1 MYQEWETQAKNLDI
15 FSLQTAQTMARVRE
29 PVGKS
34 PHLLGRRLMAIH
46 CIHCGTKLPDAANF
60 CLICGKPPRGASAAS
75 VTTSPKA
82 EYKQMYLDLS
92 NGPII
97 EYPTLGHSLGSSSP
111 GAPPGEE
118 KYRQSK
124 MAAQQ
129 LILIRLKPLFDEGWQ
144 LHGSFDSAV
153 SIGWRPRGSIF
164 PKGRLHDATVRLIR
178 YR

>member
-1 MYQEWETQAKNLDI
+1 MYTVVCSGKRAVDGHTIALSSTRRGTPGAGY
-15 FSLQTAQTMARVRE
+15 FRE
-29 PVGKS
+29 VV
-34 PHLLGRRLMAIH
+34 MTIH
-46 CIHCGTKLPDAANF
+46 CMHCGAELPDNANF
-60 CLICGKPPRGASAAS
+60 CLTCGKPPRGISAVS
-75 VTTSPKA
+75 VTTSTKA
-82 EYKQMYLDLS
+82 EYKQIYLDLS

-111 GAPPGEE
+111 GAPHGEE
-118 KYRQSK
+118 RYRQSK
-124 MAAQQ
+124 MVAQQ
-129 LILIRLKPLFDEGWQ
+129 LVLTMLKSHFDDGWQ